1 MVKIKILVIEDN
13 PFMSKL
19 LESRLKANDYEV
31 IVAFDGKSALEKVQ
45 VAKPDLILLDVNMPG
60 MDGFEVASK
69 LKKNDHTKAIPLI
82 FVTARGDKRDI
93 IEGIAIGAVTYI
105 IKPFT
110 PEHLLN
116 EIKQAL
122 QKK

>member
-45 VAKPDLILLDVNMPG
+45 VVKPDLILLDVNMPG
-60 MDGFEVASK
+60 MDGFQVASK
-69 LKKNDHTKAIPLI
+69 LKKNDRTKAIPLI

>member
-45 VAKPDLILLDVNMPG
+45 VVKPDLILLDVNMPG
-60 MDGFEVASK
+60 MDGFQVASK
-69 LKKNDHTKAIPLI
+69 LKKNDRTKAIPLI
-82 FVTARGDKRDI
+82 FVTARGDKQDI
-93 IEGIAIGAVTYI
+93 IEGIALGAVTYI